1 MRDELDKMLCERYPK
16 MFVNRYA
23 DMKET
28 AMCWGFDH
36 GDGWFNII
44 DHLCNNI
51 QSHIDWRNSQREL
64 LWKDNPYNR
73 PIRDEI
79 PQVVVDQV
87 KEKFGTLRFYY
98 HGGDEV
104 IDDDV
109 ISAKPLV
116 ELKDSIEELAMA
128 YLVTDTMVEH
138 PQSWI
143 YGDYYSSTELS
154 CLKIRYMDQLLRLAD
169 PMQSIMLFRY
179 QLDWDFTAI
188 ANMLGVS
195 KGRVSQLHKAALDA
209 LRANKADVD
218 VDVDDG
224 DEFFQLSGIPA

>member
-44 DHLCNNI
+44 DHLCFNI
-51 QSHIDWRNSQREL
+51 QSHINWRNSQRQL
-64 LWKDNPYNR
+64 LLKDNPYNR
-73 PIRDEI
+73 PIHDEV

-104 IDDDV
+104 IDGMVRMAESMSGVMCEKCGAPGKRRGGGWVYTACDAHTREED
-109 ISAKPLV
+109 LV
-116 ELKDSIEELAMA
+116 NVAGEE
-128 YLVTDTMVEH
+128 
-138 PQSWI
+138 
-143 YGDYYSSTELS
+143 
-154 CLKIRYMDQLLRLAD
+154 
-169 PMQSIMLFRY
+169 
-179 QLDWDFTAI
+179 
-188 ANMLGVS
+188 
-195 KGRVSQLHKAALDA
+195 
-209 LRANKADVD
+209 NKW
-218 VDVDDG
+218 
-224 DEFFQLSGIPA
+224 L